1 MDRIERWKLADE
13 LNVYQISLL
22 IAGFDPSEF
31 EKDGFADWPQEV
43 RLEISPFVHATKN
56 AARSEKFRFKEVQS
70 QSYNETEIDWYESLI
85 NIDSFCDW
93 LRSRNFTDGFF
104 LPHFL
109 PNKES
114 DRLLDSSSDFYAP
127 KLVAAVRAWNE
138 VTSSPEALNG
148 KTPKKAL
155 EIWLRKHANEYGL
168 TNKDGN
174 PNELGIEEICKVA
187 NWKPS
192 GGASP
197 TPTAAKLPSLG
208 SSDEGRKVRPRPTNP
223 SKRKA
228 SSGRLSDQLDDEIP
242 F

>member
-1 MDRIERWKLADE
+1 MDKMDRWKLADE
-13 LNVYQISLL
+13 LNVYQIALL
-22 IAGFDPSEF
+22 IAGYDPSEF
-31 EKDGFADWPQEV
+31 EEDRYDRWPEEV
-43 RLEISPFVHATKN
+43 RKEVSPYLNAIKN
-56 AARSEKFRFKEVQS
+56 AARSQKFEFRA
-70 QSYNETEIDWYESLI
+70 ETCDGWNSVETDWHRSLI
-85 NIDSFCDW
+85 NIDSLCQW
-93 LRSRNFTDGFF
+93 MRSRNFVDGFF
-104 LPHFL
+104 LAHQD
-109 PNKES
+109 EA
-114 DRLLDSSSDFYAP
+114 DRLSDKSGEFYAP
-127 KLVAAVRAWNE
+127 KLAAAVCAWNE

-197 TPTAAKLPSLG
+197 TPTHVPQPAGGLKPAP
-208 SSDEGRKVRPRPTNP
+208 RKVRPRSPTP
-223 SKRKA
+223 EPV
-228 SSGRLSDQLDDEIP
+228 LVVDDDIP